1 MLRRECPL
9 LLGGMMDPR
18 CPSSLSIKTPP
29 TLVPAPTTTGSR
41 SLREKGLALLES
53 TGAPWMSLY
62 MPVDPGRN
70 RIQLRNL
77 LGQLRDD
84 APHAGLS
91 QADIDPLLAPAEDL
105 LHEAVTANEE
115 MKGAALFLTL
125 DAEPPTLLPLP
136 FAPPLVAQIDER
148 PWMRPLW
155 RGVEPN
161 GHFYVLSLWGG
172 GAKLHRA
179 SRYEIDVIPPVG
191 PQNSLNAVLRADIHI
206 ESELNW
212 PTPAADADE
221 DARRMPV
228 IYKNQDDIRR
238 HDYVEDGLLRFF
250 RRLDD
255 RARPLLG
262 EESGPTPLVLAGPT
276 ELRRLYHEANT
287 YHHLMEEGVDD
298 QVRIQGTAALH
309 RRAWE
314 IVQPQFDQPR
324 TEALDHFHASPERT
338 AATPDSVLLA
348 AVDGRIDT
356 LFVAEDS
363 VAWGAFDDD
372 AHSVDLHSQRQEGDI
387 EFLNAATARTLQTG
401 GTVYVTDADHVP
413 DGGPVAA
420 LLRY

>member
-1 MLRRECPL
+1 MALC
-9 LLGGMMDPR
+9 
-18 CPSSLSIKTPP
+18 CPSFFPVKTPP
-29 TLVPAPTTTGSR
+29 CIVPAPTTTGSH
-41 SLREKGLALLES
+41 SLRKKGRALLES
-53 TGAPWMSLY
+53 TGVPWMSLY
-62 MPVDPGRN
+62 MPVDPARN

-84 APHAGLS
+84 APHAGLT

-105 LHEAVTANEE
+105 LHEAMTTNEE
-115 MKGAALFLTL
+115 MNGVALFLTPGV
-125 DAEPPTLLPLP
+125 EPPTLLPLP
-136 FAPPLVAQIDER
+136 FAPSLVAQIDKR

-161 GHFYVLSLWGG
+161 GHFYVLSLWEG

-179 SRYEIDVIPPVG
+179 SRHRIDVIPPG
-191 PQNSLNAVLRADIHI
+191 GAQNALNAVLRADIHI

-221 DARRMPV
+221 DARRTPV

-238 HDYVEDGLLRFF
+238 KDFVEDGLLRFF

-262 EESGPTPLVLAGPT
+262 DESGPTPLVLAGPT

-287 YHHLMEEGVDD
+287 YHHLMEEGIED
-298 QVRIQGTAALH
+298 QIRIQGTAALH

-314 IVQPQFDQPR
+314 IVQPRFDQPR
-324 TEALDHFHASPERT
+324 TEALDHFHAAPERT
-338 AATPDSVLLA
+338 AANPGSVLLA
-348 AVDGRIDT
+348 AMDGRIDT
-356 LFVAEDS
+356 LFVAEEP
-363 VAWGAFDDD
+363 VAWGTFDED
-372 AHSVDLHSQRQEGDI
+372 AHSVELHPQRKEGDI

-401 GTVYVTDADHVP
+401 GTVYVTDAGDIP